1 MRVQGS
7 DRGSQ
12 RQDRPEQVR
21 SGPTTDREEAAPRA
35 TGVDRSPG
43 ELLALQRAVGNRA
56 VGLTLQRDRDQH
68 EHGADCGH
76 LPADPVQRTV
86 DPGQRSVD
94 PVQRSVASVLGSA
107 GRPLDDSTRTDMESR
122 LGADFSDVRIHDD
135 AAARESATG
144 VGARAYTSG
153 NHVVIG
159 AGGGDRHTLAHELT
173 HVIQQRLGP
182 VAGTDDGSGLRVSD
196 PGDRFEREA
205 EANAHRAL
213 ASTPTSAT
221 GAATAEP
228 SDAPAPVAAGPTVQR
243 ALIAQVTAN
252 AEAQV
257 EGLNIVGRPD
267 SPYSGTMGD
276 HTTGFVVHKEALR
289 RAVAGRSATEAAGA
303 IMDLVKTVDALPS
316 QKLVANL
323 EGKHKERFD
332 ESRTK
337 LDEQHKEITTGDG
350 GLLSLQSMAETFL
363 QYRELVPLTTI
374 KVNEGSQGLA
384 GKGQGESGHHR
395 VLTNPSATSDQ
406 IQQAVL
412 GLLGDL
418 AVTMVATASSAQLP
432 EMAPGLKDE
441 SSDERV
447 RLILLQHLKSI
458 EEAYPTALTTAWPG
472 HSPELSEPLAWL
484 TEQLQPKI
492 EARKTA
498 DRVHYEEKLKK
509 VDETIQLKLL
519 GTSTQKEKEAVWS
532 EWREQ
537 RAELV
542 EGLERNGGTA
552 PAEPTGVLEGRRQR
566 KPASQPS
573 AAEPSARTG
582 AAKSAAKS
590 SKAKS
595 SGASSKAKST
605 SADPA
610 DLVADL
616 EAVKLSAEQDPG
628 GETSAEGGGVAE
640 SVEETAA
647 GASSTVDADP
657 IMAETSAAP
666 VASRITLEG
675 ELIKG
680 YESAGRP
687 PSPFPGGTMGAHTT
701 AWTVY
706 LDLVRAK
713 VVGKSVPDAAA
724 GIDSLFAE
732 AVGTYVD
739 RQDKFGES
747 GPLKELVRET
757 RDRLEEAV
765 SDAKEATGQLAA
777 IRLQTAINELLTL
790 WNYIPGATLESADTG
805 GKGEG
810 TTRKALLAH
819 EQDGKLT
826 PSQAENHL
834 WQLLDLNVVDNE
846 DDQKMLV
853 EHHYDLVSVAY
864 PKSVETARLKKDPD
878 KLLAR
883 WKKFVS
889 GKST

>member
-1 MRVQGS
+1 MRLQGS

-21 SGPTTDREEAAPRA
+21 SGPTTDREEAAPQA
-35 TGVDRSPG
+35 TGADRSPG

-56 VGLTLQRDRDQH
+56 VGWTLQLDRDQH

-86 DPGQRSVD
+86 DP
-94 PVQRSVASVLGSA
+94 VQRSVASVLGSG

-221 GAATAEP
+221 GSPAAES
-228 SDAPAPVAAGPTVQR
+228 SDAPAPATAGPTVQR

-252 AEAQV
+252 AEEQV

-289 RAVAGRSATEAAGA
+289 RAVAGKSAAGAAEA

-316 QKLVANL
+316 QKLAANL
-323 EGKHKERFD
+323 EGKHKKRFD
-332 ESRTK
+332 DSRTE
-337 LDEQHKEITTGDG
+337 LDKQHKEITTGDG

-395 VLTNPSATSDQ
+395 VLTNPSATPEQ

-418 AVTMVATASSAQLP
+418 AVTMVATASSAQLS

-447 RLILLQHLKSI
+447 RLILLQHLGSI
-458 EEAYPTALTTAWPG
+458 EEAYPTALTTGWPET
-472 HSPELSEPLAWL
+472 STDLSEPLAWL
-484 TEQLQPKI
+484 TEKLKPQI
-492 EARKTA
+492 EARRTA
-498 DRVHYEEKLKK
+498 DREYYEDRLKK
-509 VDETIQLKLL
+509 TDETINLSLMSASRPKDR
-519 GTSTQKEKEAVWS
+519 EAVWS
-532 EWREQ
+532 EWREK
-537 RAELV
+537 RDELV
-542 EGLERNGGTA
+542 EGLERSGGTA

-573 AAEPSARTG
+573 AAEPSAKTG
-582 AAKSAAKS
+582 GAKSAAKS

-628 GETSAEGGGVAE
+628 GETSAEGGGAAG

-647 GASSTVDADP
+647 EPSSTVDVDADP
-657 IMAETSAAP
+657 IVEEMSAAP
-666 VASRITLEG
+666 VASRITLDG
-675 ELIKG
+675 ERIIG

-713 VVGKSVPDAAA
+713 VVDKSVPDAVA
-724 GIDSLFAE
+724 GIASLFVE
-732 AVGTYVD
+732 AVDTYAD

-747 GPLKELVRET
+747 GPLKKLVSET
-757 RDRLEEAV
+757 RDRLEKAV
-765 SDAKEATGQLAA
+765 DDAKAATGQLAA

-819 EQDGKLT
+819 EQDGKLS
-826 PSQAENHL
+826 PSQAEDHL
-834 WQLLDLNVVDNE
+834 WQLLDLNVVENE
-846 DDQKMLV
+846 EDQKMLV